1 MGDTSTDALLNGR
14 QCSESIGIS
23 YNAFS
28 KWKVPHAESGRGR
41 ERLYRLSDVL
51 KVYRE
56 RCRRELEK
64 EMRPQIEAELAG
76 REQEADDPFLVKLEL
91 DKERVRL
98 TREQADA
105 QELKN
110 EIARHD
116 VAPFAFIT
124 FLLGKTSNELAG
136 VMDALPVELMRKLS
150 LTPQEVEKV
159 KGVTALAAD
168 SIFSLAD
175 EQFIGDSLDEFVA
188 ETDQ

>member
-1 MGDTSTDALLNGR
+1 MGDANKDALLNGR
-14 QCSESIGIS
+14 QCAESIGIS

-56 RCRRELEK
+56 RCRRELEL
-64 EMRPQIEAELAG
+64 ELRPQIEAELAG
-76 REQEADDPFLVKLEL
+76 RDADEDDPLQVKLEL

-98 TREQADA
+98 TREQADG

-110 EIARHD
+110 EIARHE

-124 FLLGKTSNELAG
+124 YALGKTANEIAG
-136 VMDALPVELMRKLS
+136 VMDGLPVELMRKLN
-150 LTPQEVEKV
+150 LPPHEVEKV

-168 SIFSLAD
+168 SIVSLGSEEYLEEA
-175 EQFIGDSLDEFVA
+175 LDEFIA
-188 ETDQ
+188 QAI